1 MRKGY
6 WNTLLSRLRGRVAQG
21 HNALHLENITFVLHD
36 ICAADGVPL
45 DQDTAIILA
54 VDSTGNALLVHAAT
68 TAISMRIDR
77 TGEVIASGLTLRD
90 MIDKLQPG
98 PASGTELMALPEDQ
112 RILDRITRGRSSRA
126 KGLFDDD

>member
-36 ICAADGVPL
+36 ICAAEGVPL
-45 DQDTAIILA
+45 EQDAAIILA
-54 VDSTGNALLVHAAT
+54 VDSAGNALLVHPAS
-68 TAISMRIDR
+68 TAVSIRIDR
-77 TGEVIASGLTLRD
+77 TGEVSASGLTLLD

-98 PASGTELMALPEDQ
+98 LASGSELMALPEDQ
-112 RILDRITRGRSSRA
+112 HILDRITRGRSSRA
-126 KGLFDDD
+126 RGLFDDD

>member
-21 HNALHLENITFVLHD
+21 YNALHLENITFVLHD
-36 ICAADGVPL
+36 ICAAEEVPS
-45 DQDTAIILA
+45 DQDAAIVLA
-54 VDSTGNALLVHAAT
+54 VDAAGNALLVHPST

-77 TGEVIASGLTLRD
+77 TGEVIASGLTLLD

-98 PASGTELMALPEDQ
+98 LAFDSELTALPEDQ
-112 RILDRITRGRSSRA
+112 RLLDRITRGRSSRA
-126 KGLFDDD
+126 RGLFDDD

>member
-21 HNALHLENITFVLHD
+21 NNALHLGKITFVLHD
-36 ICAADGVPL
+36 ICAAETAPL
-45 DQDTAIILA
+45 DQNEVIVLA
-54 VDSTGNALLVHAAT
+54 VDAAGNALLVHPST

-77 TGEVIASGLTLRD
+77 TGEVIVPGLTMLD

-98 PASGTELMALPEDQ
+98 LAFDSELTALPEDQ

-126 KGLFDDD
+126 RVLFDDD